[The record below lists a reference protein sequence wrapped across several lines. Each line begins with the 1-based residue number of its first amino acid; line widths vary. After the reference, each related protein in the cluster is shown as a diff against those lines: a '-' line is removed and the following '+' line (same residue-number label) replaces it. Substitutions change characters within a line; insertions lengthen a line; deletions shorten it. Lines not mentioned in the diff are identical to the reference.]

1 MMGDGIYRL
10 TSYNGRFEYIIES
23 IIYTCDIHILIYIK
37 FVCEEADS

>member
-1 MMGDGIYRL
+1 MEDL
-10 TSYNGRFEYIIES
+10 NIES